1 MKSGRTIKMSNNNFF
16 FIDLLFLFIYS
27 INTKVYRILHQQGC
41 FFVIVETFP
50 HNDLNGNTDRL
61 LYICLVF
68 ELSFPHF
75 GNNYC
80 FVEQNEVD
88 IQHNS

>member
-1 MKSGRTIKMSNNNFF
+1 MQKYTE
-16 FIDLLFLFIYS
+16 YC
-27 INTKVYRILHQQGC
+27 INKDV

-50 HNDLNGNTDRL
+50 HSDLNGNTDRL

-80 FVEQNEVD
+80 FC
-88 IQHNS
+88 

>member
-1 MKSGRTIKMSNNNFF
+1 M
-16 FIDLLFLFIYS
+16 
-27 INTKVYRILHQQGC
+27 
-41 FFVIVETFP
+41 IVETFP

-68 ELSFPHF
+68 ELSFPLF